1 MGKGAPTMKI
11 YLVEDS
17 AFIRERLSELLREI
31 PGVVIC
37 GEAETPADALLGI
50 EATQP
55 KVVIMDL
62 QLAGGSGLSVLREL
76 PRIAPTTAPI
86 VLTNYA
92 FPQFRLQCLLAGAM
106 YFFDKTAEFSKVR
119 EAIETIS
126 ASLVTTGE

>member
-1 MGKGAPTMKI
+1 MKV

-17 AFIRERLSELLREI
+17 PFIRERLSELLREI
-31 PGVVIC
+31 PKVVIC

-55 KVVIMDL
+55 EVVVIDM

-76 PRIAPTTAPI
+76 QRIAPAAAPI

-92 FPQFRLQCLLAGAM
+92 FPQFRLQCLFAGAM
-106 YFFDKTAEFSKVR
+106 YFFDKTAEFGKVR

-126 ASLVTTGE
+126 ARLATGD